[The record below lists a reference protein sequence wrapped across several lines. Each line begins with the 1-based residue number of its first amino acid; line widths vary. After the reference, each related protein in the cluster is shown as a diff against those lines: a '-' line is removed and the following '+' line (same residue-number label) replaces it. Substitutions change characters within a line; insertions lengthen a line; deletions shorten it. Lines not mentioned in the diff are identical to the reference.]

1 MSKLLEKIRAAPG
14 NGANHQPARRD
25 SADPLPS
32 LPWANRPFLSA
43 RRTPPPLTS
52 PSRLSAPL
60 PCPATDTQLFGR
72 ADTAP
77 PVQPRRRQE
86 ALPGLPA
93 LRLSRG
99 TEQGPGGWEGYMRP
113 ACVPG
118 RPRVRSRDLPG
129 RPHRAARPRRPALRP
144 APGPGQ
150 GSGKCLNLP
159 EPHPEKPGLPAFR
172 LAPGRTQEP
181 GRWQQIPT
189 ASRAERPKPPALHKA
204 RAVAKTGAPR
214 TPAPGN
220 PAPRTPARPGPGAGA
235 EAGIQGFHSAGKV
248 DGKQPERWGTLLSA
262 NVDSMK
268 RVALRLPLPGRG
280 ERLCSRVGSAC
291 KRTGIFGPG
300 GVPAIFGP
308 GGRAGARCLPSP
320 SAARGVRLRQIRA
333 AIPVP
338 ARPIPEAPPAP
349 ARATAAARPHPA
361 RSAPPPWPA
370 PGRPCVRAW
379 PGHAPDRPHSAR
391 NPPCPRPGTRRGR
404 G

>member
-43 RRTPPPLTS
+43 RRTPPPL
-52 PSRLSAPL
+52 PL
-60 PCPATDTQLFGR
+60 PPASPRPSPVRQRTHRFSGGRTPPRQSSRGGGRKRFPACLRFGF
-72 ADTAP
+72 P
-77 PVQPRRRQE
+77 
-86 ALPGLPA
+86 
-93 LRLSRG
+93 RG
-99 TEQGPGGWEGYMRP
+99 TEQGPGGWEGYIRP

-204 RAVAKTGAPR
+204 RAVAKTGAPPDAR
-214 TPAPGN
+214 AGKPCPTHSGPPRARRRGRSGYPGV
-220 PAPRTPARPGPGAGA
+220 PLSRKGGRQA
-235 EAGIQGFHSAGKV
+235 AGKV
-248 DGKQPERWGTLLSA
+248 GNAFVRERGQH
-262 NVDSMK
+262 
-268 RVALRLPLPGRG
+268 
-280 ERLCSRVGSAC
+280 E
-291 KRTGIFGPG
+291 TGC
-300 GVPAIFGP
+300 PA
-308 GGRAGARCLPSP
+308 
-320 SAARGVRLRQIRA
+320 
-333 AIPVP
+333 
-338 ARPIPEAPPAP
+338 APPA
-349 ARATAAARPHPA
+349 RAGGNAC
-361 RSAPPPWPA
+361 A
-370 PGRPCVRAW
+370 PGW
-379 PGHAPDRPHSAR
+379 DGL
-391 NPPCPRPGTRRGR
+391 
-404 G
+404 